1 MFLIIAWHPA
11 TGKTTLTKQLEKLY
25 PDHTVFHT
33 DDYMEFGYKDSL
45 YKLLEDIKVRMTG
58 GAPYNIIVEW
68 VMGSRLMRK
77 LQEQT
82 FDEYVD
88 LYVYLRG
95 ALGFIQDTYS
105 RERPDKDFTK
115 IEATC
120 KGLDTVHD
128 SIQWGTPEKPGT
140 PILVIHV
147 WVHGNYLLDWIK
159 EHLPK

>member
-11 TGKTTLTKQLEKLY
+11 TGKTTLTKKLQELY

-58 GAPYNIIVEW
+58 WAPYNIIVEW

-77 LQEQT
+77 LQEQS

-95 ALGFIQDTYS
+95 TPRLIKETYE
-105 RERPDKDFTK
+105 RERPGKNIDTLMS
-115 IEATC
+115 AV
-120 KGLDTVHD
+120 KGLDTVD
-128 SIQWGTPEKPGT
+128 ASIDKTPN
-140 PILVIHV
+140 
-147 WVHGNYLLDWIK
+147 VHTIFLDLEIDK
-159 EHLPK
+159 YDELDLSKLNM